1 MTQESSPEDVISSRR
16 RYLLYGVTLE
26 TSFRFDN
33 RLLASTS
40 DPDVVFDVSPRSPAV
55 PPLPGFRHVADH
67 PRKVKD
73 EPFSRLFAF
82 DGGYVLSFTATADFV
97 LRADTIHC
105 YVDDELPDH
114 LRDVL
119 VELRFLGPVMALWLE
134 VRGTLALHAS
144 AVLIDDSAVAFLSH
158 GKGGKTSVA
167 ATLVQQGHPMLTD
180 DLLAVTVADGG
191 ATGCGGFGTMRM
203 WPPEAEHFLGTASG
217 LPLVHPF
224 YEKRRVPVGGSDGW
238 GSFDPRPR
246 ALRCLYVL
254 ERAPMSGPRLRI
266 SEVPPRE
273 AFTHLMRHS
282 TAPFLTSAGVAP
294 GRLKRLTQL
303 LRTVPVRHVLHA
315 TSHEDLPSLASSLVA
330 HAAKPEEMVG

>member
-1 MTQESSPEDVISSRR
+1 MTRESSPGSGNPVG

-26 TSFRFDN
+26 ASFPFSN
-33 RLLASTS
+33 RLPPSTG
-40 DPDVVFDVSPRSPAV
+40 DPDVVISVSPRSPAA
-55 PPLPGFRHVADH
+55 PPLPGFRHLADH

-82 DGGYVLSFTATADFV
+82 DGGYVLAFTATADFV

-105 YVDDELPDH
+105 YVDDDVPDH

-119 VELRFLGPVMALWLE
+119 VELRLLGPVMAFWLE

-144 AVLIDDSAVAFLSH
+144 AVVIDDAAVGFLSH

-180 DLLAVTVADGG
+180 DLLPVTVTGG
-191 ATGCGGFGTMRM
+191 LVTSHGGFGNMRM

-246 ALRCLYVL
+246 DLRCLYVL
-254 ERAPMSGPRLRI
+254 ERAPMSGPRLQI
-266 SEVPPRE
+266 TEVPPRE

-294 GRLKRLTQL
+294 GRLQRLAQL

-315 TSHEDLPSLASSLVA
+315 TPHEGLASLARSLVA
-330 HAAKPEEMVG
+330 QGSKPEEMVG